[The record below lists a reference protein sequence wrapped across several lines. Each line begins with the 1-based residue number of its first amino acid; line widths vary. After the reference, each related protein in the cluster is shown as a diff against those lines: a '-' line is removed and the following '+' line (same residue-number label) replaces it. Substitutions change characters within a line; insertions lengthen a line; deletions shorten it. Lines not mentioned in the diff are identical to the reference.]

1 MGCKGDSIAEN
12 RVILWEAL
20 LVECVICGLLFF
32 CYCCANI
39 ASLVTLQDWRTLL
52 DFIIVFGL
60 GLMKVLQRA
69 GDLNASVTA
78 EDLQEMYLGAYC
90 IIGGLILYGIN
101 SCVLNW
107 GTLFLV
113 AGLNIWDY
121 MIIKEKWK
129 VNYDSAIEVKPLV

>member
-1 MGCKGDSIAEN
+1 M
-12 RVILWEAL
+12 
-20 LVECVICGLLFF
+20 
-32 CYCCANI
+32 
-39 ASLVTLQDWRTLL
+39 
-52 DFIIVFGL
+52 DFVIVFGL

-69 GDLNASVTA
+69 GDLNASITA
-78 EDLQEMYLGAYC
+78 EDLQEMYLGSYC
-90 IIGGLILYGIN
+90 IIGGLILYSID

-129 VNYDSAIEVKPLV
+129 VNYDSTIEVKPLV

>member
-1 MGCKGDSIAEN
+1 MGCKGDLIAEN
-12 RVILWEAL
+12 RVILWESL
-20 LVECVICGLLFF
+20 LIECILCGLIFF
-32 CYCCANI
+32 GYSCGHI
-39 ASLVTLQDWRTLL
+39 ASLVTLQDWRILL
-52 DFIIVFGL
+52 DFMIVFAL
-60 GLMKVLQRA
+60 GLMKVLQRL
-69 GDLNASVTA
+69 GDLNASLTA
-78 EDLQEMYLGAYC
+78 EDHQAMYLGSYC

-129 VNYDSAIEVKPLV
+129 VNYSSTIEVEPLV

>member
-1 MGCKGDSIAEN
+1 M
-12 RVILWEAL
+12 
-20 LVECVICGLLFF
+20 
-32 CYCCANI
+32 
-39 ASLVTLQDWRTLL
+39 
-52 DFIIVFGL
+52 IVFAL
-60 GLMKVLQRA
+60 GLMKVLQRL
-69 GDLNASVTA
+69 GDLNASLTA
-78 EDLQEMYLGAYC
+78 EDHQAMYLGSYC

-129 VNYDSAIEVKPLV
+129 VNYSSTIEVEPLV